1 MTKTEIKQHLHS
13 VIDTVENE
21 SKLEEIQEIVD
32 YLVNNEE
39 VIVTPEEMKA
49 IEEGL
54 KDVEEGR
61 TISYEELKKKH
72 SEWFGK

>member
-13 VIDTVENE
+13 VIETVEDE

-32 YLVNNEE
+32 YLVNNEK
-39 VIVTPEEMKA
+39 VVVTSEEMEA

-54 KDVEEGR
+54 KDVEDCR
-61 TISYEELKKKH
+61 TISYVDLKKKH

>member
-39 VIVTPEEMKA
+39 VLVTPEEMEA

>member
-39 VIVTPEEMKA
+39 VIVTPEEMEA
-49 IEEGL
+49 IAEGL

-61 TISYEELKKKH
+61 TISYEELKKKY

>member
-1 MTKTEIKQHLHS
+1 MTKTEIKQDIHS
-13 VIDTVENE
+13 KIDLLEDDQ
-21 SKLEEIQEIVD
+21 KLENLREIVD
-32 YLVNNEE
+32 FIVNDEE
-39 VIVTPEEMKA
+39 VVLSEEESAA

-61 TISYEELKKKH
+61 TISYEDLKKKH